1 MKKRSL
7 TAHGP
12 ALSAVAVAALLCAV
26 APASWALGLGRVT
39 VQSALGEALRA
50 EIDVTSISPEEAATL
65 RLRVASPEAYRAAGV
80 DYNPVLPGTS
90 VQLQRR
96 PDGRPYVRLTSDRAV
111 QEPFVD
117 VILDIGWSS
126 GRLVREYTM
135 LFDPPGRV
143 PPPPAVA
150 TAPVPPSIAPAPL
163 PQPTPRAAS
172 PRPAPAPSPVAQN
185 TAPAQGAV
193 PAGQAPVPAVPATPA
208 PLPPA
213 PQAPAPAAPQRPAT
227 PPPRAPQQAPAA
239 AGEAYTV
246 RPGETL
252 YRIATNTQHAGVS
265 LDQMLV
271 ALYRSNPQA
280 FIDGNM
286 NRLRAGATLAVP
298 SADQVRQTSSGEA
311 RQVIQAQSADFGA
324 YRQRLAGVAPAV
336 RPDEPARQARGQVQ
350 AQVDD
355 RKQAA
360 AATPDRLKLSQ
371 GSVQAS
377 APEARA
383 SGEAQ
388 RRDDAARA
396 AELARNVEDLKRLQ
410 AGATGGAAL
419 PGAAGGASASMP
431 AAAAASAAGNAGANP
446 AAQGAAGAG
455 TQAGATSPAGSAVA
469 AGSGAIAGAAPSVSA
484 SAAGGMPM
492 AGAASAPLASGSA
505 VAGTSPSASAPARPA
520 SVPPVVTPQPVEQPS
535 LLADNPLLLPGGAL
549 ILLLLG
555 GLGYHRWRQKKQA
568 DSGETS
574 FLESRLQPDSF
585 FGATGGQR
593 IDTREATGHSS
604 SSMNYSL
611 SQLDAIGDVDPV
623 AEADVYLAYGRDL
636 QAEEIL
642 KEAMRSD
649 PGRLAVRSKL
659 LEVYAKRRDTKG
671 YELLA
676 TQLYAMTRGEGE
688 DWDKAQQLGLQ
699 IDPENPLYQPGGTP
713 SPAQAGGSTMNEP
726 LGASTMPQ
734 SVLPA
739 MGFATTSPSF
749 DADLPPISSL
759 ELDLDLDQPTQPGD
773 LTPLS
778 MEATRPIGLVPSSG
792 RDDNSLDFDL
802 PMTAPP
808 SEFAQPPSSSAQ
820 NTAPMD
826 LDLDSMSLDLDLPP
840 EPAPQLDRRNTMPA
854 DLEFDLDSLDD
865 FGSAGPDTAA
875 ADLREGADDPLQRK
889 FELADE
895 FRQIGDV
902 EGARDLLEEVVA
914 KAGGPLKA
922 RAQQLLDSLE

>member
-7 TAHGP
+7 AAHGP
-12 ALSAVAVAALLCAV
+12 ALSAVAVAALLCAT
-26 APASWALGLGRVT
+26 APAAWALGLGRVA
-39 VQSALGEALRA
+39 VQSSLGESLRA
-50 EIDVTSISPEEAATL
+50 EIDVTSISPEEASTL

-90 VQLQRR
+90 VQLLRR

-117 VILDIGWSS
+117 VILDISWAS

-150 TAPVPPSIAPAPL
+150 AAPVPPSISAAPL
-163 PQPTPRAAS
+163 PPPVQRPAS
-172 PRPAPAPSPVAQN
+172 PRPAPQ
-185 TAPAQGAV
+185 
-193 PAGQAPVPAVPATPA
+193 
-208 PLPPA
+208 PPA
-213 PQAPAPAAPQRPAT
+213 PPVAPAPALPPVAQVPVQPPAAAQPVPASPAAPSNGGGTPRPA
-227 PPPRAPQQAPAA
+227 PRAPGA
-239 AGEAYTV
+239 AGGDQYAV
-246 RPGETL
+246 RQGETL
-252 YRIATNTQHAGVS
+252 YRIATNTQHPGVS

-280 FIDGNM
+280 FMDDNM
-286 NRLRAGATLAVP
+286 NRMRAGAVLTVP
-298 SADQVRQTSSGEA
+298 TPEQVRQISGGEA
-311 RQVIQAQSADFGA
+311 RQVIQAQSADFSA
-324 YRQRLAGVAPAV
+324 YRQRLAGVVPSV

-360 AATPDRLKLSQ
+360 APTPDRLRLSQ

-388 RRDDAARA
+388 RRDEAARV

-410 AGATGGAAL
+410 AGTGTGAGVGAASPASGPAA
-419 PGAAGGASASMP
+419 PGAVPGVAVPSP
-431 AAAAASAAGNAGANP
+431 VP
-446 AAQGAAGAG
+446 
-455 TQAGATSPAGSAVA
+455 PAG
-469 AGSGAIAGAAPSVSA
+469 
-484 SAAGGMPM
+484 
-492 AGAASAPLASGSA
+492 ASAPLVPPTATAPASTPAPA
-505 VAGTSPSASAPARPA
+505 VAPGLPSASAPVVPAAPVAVAPSAPARPA
-520 SVPPVVTPQPVEQPS
+520 SAPAAPATTPAAADEEPG
-535 LLADNPLLLPGGAL
+535 LLADNPLLLPGAGL
-549 ILLLLG
+549 LVLLLA
-555 GLGYHRWRQKKQA
+555 GLGYYRWKQKKQA

-593 IDTREATGHSS
+593 IDTREATGNSS
-604 SSMNYSL
+604 SSMTYSL

-649 PGRLAVRSKL
+649 PGRLAVRTKL

-676 TQLYAMTRGEGE
+676 TQLYSMTRGEGE
-688 DWDKAQQLGLQ
+688 DWQKAQQLGQQ
-699 IDPENPLYQPGGTP
+699 IDPENPLYQPGGSP
-713 SPAQAGGSTMNEP
+713 SPANASSSTMNEP

-739 MGFATTSPSF
+739 MGFATTSPSL

-773 LTPLS
+773 LSPMS
-778 MEATRPIGLVPSSG
+778 MEATRPIGLVPSAG

-802 PMTAPP
+802 PTTAPRSEYADP
-808 SEFAQPPSSSAQ
+808 SASV

-826 LDLDSMSLDLDLPP
+826 LDLDSLSLDLDLPP
-840 EPAPQLDRRNTMPA
+840 EPPAVDRRSTTPA
-854 DLEFDLDSLDD
+854 DLEFDLGDLED
-865 FGSAGPDTAA
+865 FGGAGVADTAT
-875 ADLREGADDPLQRK
+875 ADLRDGGDDPLQRK

-914 KAGGPLKA
+914 KASGPLKA
-922 RAQQLLDSLE
+922 RAQNLLDNLE